1 MGKTLGMVVGVI
13 SEMLSE
19 SERTEEINKNDEAL
33 SSGSKEGEI
42 ILSSNDDIENVDEE
56 QGDTDWSVV
65 DSVES
70 NTTTE
75 SEQIGKATEM
85 LGSALF
91 NSDMKNTGEENDSN
105 MVGSDSS
112 FSIPSSVPTDLGTL
126 HSNVAGQN
134 LDNRWANELEKL
146 RELGFDSDSIC
157 IEILERICSDSCT
170 METNIDRVVD
180 ELLSLNE

>member
-1 MGKTLGMVVGVI
+1 MGKTLDMVVGVI

-19 SERTEEINKNDEAL
+19 PERLEELNKSDEEL
-33 SSGSKEGEI
+33 SSESKEGEV
-42 ILSSNDDIENVDEE
+42 ILDSNDDVERVDEE
-56 QGDTDWSVV
+56 EGDTDWSVV
-65 DSVES
+65 ESVGS
-70 NTTTE
+70 NVTTE

-91 NSDMKNTGEENDSN
+91 NSDMRNTAEDTGSN
-105 MVGSDSS
+105 MVGSESS

-126 HSNVAGQN
+126 HSNMAGQN
-134 LDNRWANELEKL
+134 LDNRWTNELEKL

-180 ELLSLNE
+180 ELLSYNA